1 MKITA
6 IILNI
11 LLGLLFI
18 FSGFTKI
25 LVIEPFEYK
34 LVEAG
39 FPWQASLLA
48 ARLIIGLEWAL
59 GLLLLTQNIFRKKTY
74 FATLGLLLLFT
85 LQLLYAWLIKG
96 DTSNC
101 ECFGE
106 LLPFSPLQG
115 ILKNL
120 VLMLLTALAAW
131 FWKPFRFRF
140 RKAGLILLV
149 LALLSAFTLPFVL
162 NPMNYETSSHFYEK
176 GERYALGT
184 DTLYHSESIAPPEV
198 DLRRGKHI
206 VAFMSLTCPHCRV
219 AAKKI
224 RLMKEQNPQL
234 PFFVILNGRPA
245 LQETFFND
253 TRMTNVPYVL
263 YNERA
268 SFARMAG
275 PSLPAI
281 YWLQNDTV
289 VNESTHLDLN
299 REQIEAWL
307 QENAH

>member
-74 FATLGLLLLFT
+74 FVTLGLLVLFT

-120 VLMLLTALAAW
+120 VLLLLTVLAAW

-149 LALLSAFTLPFVL
+149 LALLTAFTLPFVL

-224 RLMKEQNPQL
+224 RLMKEQNPEL
-234 PFFVILNGRPA
+234 PFFVVLNGRPA

-289 VNESTHLDLN
+289 LNSSTHLDLN

-307 QENAH
+307 EESAH